1 MNTQILKLHKSF
13 ANNSS
18 ATTKLSKTHLH
29 KIGQWR
35 GFLGRLLGPLLKS
48 VLSLIKNVL
57 KPLAKSVLVPLGLKA
72 VDQQQMQ
79 LFIRECLNWVVVL
92 RT

>member
-1 MNTQILKLHKSF
+1 M
-13 ANNSS
+13 
-18 ATTKLSKTHLH
+18 
-29 KIGQWR
+29 
-35 GFLGRLLGPLLKS
+35 
-48 VLSLIKNVL
+48 KNVL